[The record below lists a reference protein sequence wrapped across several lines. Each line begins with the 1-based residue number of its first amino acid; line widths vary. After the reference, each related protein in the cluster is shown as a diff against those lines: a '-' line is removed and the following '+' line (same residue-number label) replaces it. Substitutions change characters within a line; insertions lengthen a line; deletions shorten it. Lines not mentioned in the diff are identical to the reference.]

1 MWKEE
6 SIGLSIAEWHRG
18 TQKGGQV
25 LRMHWQRTEIT
36 SKNGQ
41 ESLDA

>member
-6 SIGLSIAEWHRG
+6 SIGLSIAEQHRG
-18 TQKGGQV
+18 TQTGGQV
-25 LRMHWQRTEIT
+25 LQMHWQRTEIT

-41 ESLDA
+41 ESLDS